1 MNDWLPLC
9 FFLAALLY
17 SSIGHG
23 GASAY
28 LAVMALAGV
37 APAMMRP
44 SALVMNVAVAGIALV
59 QFARQGAFS
68 WKLFW
73 PFAIVSI
80 PCAWLGG
87 LVKLPAGIHQIAIA
101 CALVFAAFR
110 LWLIKKPATE
120 GEVRPL
126 NYPIAF
132 GTGGVLGFLAGL
144 TGIGGGIFLSPVII
158 LARWGDSKTT
168 AGISAAFIL
177 VNSIAGIF
185 ALKLSAIQFP
195 QNYWFWFGAVV
206 IGGIA
211 GSLLGS
217 RRFSVV
223 LLQRVLAL
231 VLAVAAVKLIKL

>member
-1 MNDWLPLC
+1 MPDLLPLW

-37 APAMMRP
+37 VPEMMRP
-44 SALVMNVAVAGIALV
+44 AALVMNVAVAGVALL

-68 WKLFW
+68 WKLFL
-73 PFAIVSI
+73 PFAMVSV

-87 LVKLPAGIHQIAIA
+87 LVKLPAGVHQIAIA
-101 CALVFAAFR
+101 CALAFAAFR
-110 LWLIKKPATE
+110 LWLISKPAPGKE
-120 GEVRPL
+120 LRPL

-132 GTGGVLGFLAGL
+132 GTGGALGFLAGL

-158 LARWGDSKTT
+158 LARWADSKTT

-177 VNSIAGIF
+177 VNSIAGIA
-185 ALKLSAIQFP
+185 ALKPAAIRFP
-195 QNYWFWFGAVV
+195 ENYWLWFAAVV
-206 IGGIA
+206 IGGLA
-211 GSLLGS
+211 GSIIGS
-217 RRFSVV
+217 RKLSVV